1 MYVRAILMALP
12 LAIGTACSTTQSR
25 SNPSAHT
32 ATASSGQTE
41 GNVTT
46 SEPKTAAEPNTSPT
60 SPSDQTA
67 SSSAGQAE
75 GNVTTSEPKT
85 ATEPDTSPSTS
96 SSASSSPSGSASAA
110 DVTRDPIM
118 EPGDEVQAHAG
129 DEVVSGTITR
139 VSRRTLVIASDT
151 GEQKTLFLAP
161 ETSIEVDGQD
171 ARRTDLQEGQDVRAS
186 FNEVNGRDIAV
197 KVRVGDEASSTTELG
212 GSSATP
218 ESGSSGSSW
227 DRGPGGTGTPSEPG
241 NTGSDTSSDTS
252 PGSGTSN

>member
-67 SSSAGQAE
+67 SSSAGQTE

-85 ATEPDTSPSTS
+85 ATESDTSPSTS
-96 SSASSSPSGSASAA
+96 PSASASSSPSGS

-129 DEVVSGTITR
+129 DDVVNGTIAR
-139 VSRRTLVIASDT
+139 VSRRTLVIDSDT

-161 ETSIEVDGQD
+161 ETSIQVDGQD
-171 ARRTDLQEGQDVRAS
+171 ARRSDLQEGQDVRAS

-197 KVRVGDEASSTTELG
+197 KVRVGEEAASTTELG
-212 GSSATP
+212 GSSAEP
-218 ESGSSGSSW
+218 DSGSSGSSW
-227 DRGPGGTGTPSEPG
+227 DRGPGGTGAPSEPG
-241 NTGSDTSSDTS
+241 NTSSDTSSDTS
-252 PGSGTSN
+252 SSSGTK